1 MKPFT
6 YRSRG
11 WAGRWMFTAIAM
23 LGIASA
29 ATHAADNASQST
41 ALTTVGT
48 LDASARP
55 PAVPVDY
62 VVTPNGYFSV
72 SCVQPVHAGEKLHS
86 DGRIESANGSMRTPA
101 ACTQPHYSASGAR
114 IDPNGTITAMA
125 DSTRKNPSING
136 WVLDA
141 DYSSSVAIG
150 RIVASWTVPS
160 APTKVTSSQVDYFFP
175 GLEQSESSAESI
187 LQPVLGYNAFSSPY
201 NKWTMASWNCCVSGT
216 TYYSDPINVSVG
228 DKIVGNTQSSCGAWP
243 SCATWAITS
252 TDETTG
258 QSTTLNT
265 DPYAALTWVF
275 GGVLE
280 AYGISSC
287 NQFPASQ
294 PLVFSSIQ
302 VYDINNNPIASPPW
316 GASYD
321 VGSAK
326 PQCNYNIST
335 TTSSVTLAY

>member
-1 MKPFT
+1 MKPFIN
-6 YRSRG
+6 RHPRWS
-11 WAGRWMFTAIAM
+11 GRWIFAIVAL
-23 LGIASA
+23 LGIVSG
-29 ATHAADNASQST
+29 ATQAADNST
-41 ALTTVGT
+41 SSLTLTTVSA
-48 LDASARP
+48 LDASMRP
-55 PAVPVDY
+55 QGVPADY
-62 VVTPNGYFSV
+62 VVTPNGYFSA
-72 SCVQPVHAGEKLHS
+72 SCVQVVHAGEKLHS
-86 DGRIESANGSMRTPA
+86 DGRIEAVNGTMRTPA
-101 ACTQPHYSASGAR
+101 ICTQPHYSASGVR
-114 IDPNGTITAMA
+114 VDPNGMTAA
-125 DSTRKNPSING
+125 AVRGAHKNPTING

-160 APTKVTSSQVDYFFP
+160 APTRVTSSQVDYFFP

-287 NQFPASQ
+287 TQFPASQ
-294 PLVFSSIQ
+294 PLVFSNIQ
-302 VYDINNNPIASPPW
+302 VYDINNNLVASPPW

-321 VGSAK
+321 VGSTR
-326 PQCNYNIST
+326 PQCNYKIST
-335 TTSSVTLAY
+335 TSGSVTLAY